1 MKDKPETL
9 IQPTMS
15 IKWNSGSLL
24 DMEAHMPVQH
34 KITQKGQKETTKE
47 GGISLTIMGQ
57 RSIYNSIHKPQRSHD
72 ETLGFNQDDHPYRM
86 CNET

>member
-24 DMEAHMPVQH
+24 DMEAQMPSA
-34 KITQKGQKETTKE
+34 TQNNPNGAKKKPPKKEE
-47 GGISLTIMGQ
+47 
-57 RSIYNSIHKPQRSHD
+57 YP
-72 ETLGFNQDDHPYRM
+72 
-86 CNET
+86 

>member
-9 IQPTMS
+9 IQPAMG

-24 DMEAHMPVQH
+24 DMEAHMPSDIH
-34 KITQKGQKETTKE
+34 KITQKEQKETTKE

-57 RSIYNSIHKPQRSHD
+57 RSIYVLVNLHLESSTKKLISI
-72 ETLGFNQDDHPYRM
+72 
-86 CNET
+86 